1 MHKHLNDEVSEMHLP
16 IFQFAQEV
24 VFEGNVSTMLTC
36 TRNGHD
42 VRIYNIKIKVRGIK
56 CSSLSFILLRKL
68 LFFRDNVSTMLTC
81 S

>member
-1 MHKHLNDEVSEMHLP
+1 MFRIMTPLIKQRTKMIIYAQAFNSEVSEMHLP

-42 VRIYNIKIKVRGIK
+42 VRDI
-56 CSSLSFILLRKL
+56 
-68 LFFRDNVSTMLTC
+68 
-81 S
+81 